1 MSNNNCGIRFKSK
14 WGKTPEVD
22 RLEFKITS
30 SELETFLRSKI
41 DELNNSLVRNNVQ
54 VDMIN
59 TSDMYVRA
67 IEVGKKFAPLIVM
80 LPPEVLN
87 RSGYN
92 PNIPEIFQNNDNGFV
107 PLKRVYWEML
117 RRYTF
122 SKRDVDAIRSRNI
135 QRHLEIR
142 RQDYIRE
149 YVNFS
154 TPKIIY
160 RDKDKG
166 IIDKVAVIT
175 DPNPMIHEMLVN
187 EFARN
192 ERFSTTMV
200 DITVFKQNDSA
211 IYRVFRETLKR
222 GGKQDDYMRTV
233 QQISDRISG

>member
-1 MSNNNCGIRFKSK
+1 
-14 WGKTPEVD
+14 
-22 RLEFKITS
+22 
-30 SELETFLRSKI
+30 
-41 DELNNSLVRNNVQ
+41 
-54 VDMIN
+54 
-59 TSDMYVRA
+59 
-67 IEVGKKFAPLIVM
+67 
-80 LPPEVLN
+80 
-87 RSGYN
+87 
-92 PNIPEIFQNNDNGFV
+92 
-107 PLKRVYWEML
+107 ML

-192 ERFSTTMV
+192 ERFTTTMV

-222 GGKQDDYMRTV
+222 SGKQDDYMRTV